1 MTSELF
7 EVENHYLVLSHLL
20 IRQVARKHPQLVEEL
35 KQVLLQLDSFSV
47 FEKTAFLGEI
57 VDSLED
63 QEIIQRQHQLSLVLK
78 DENISDNT
86 IGLLK
91 KYNHWIK

>member
-1 MTSELF
+1 MTNELL
-7 EVENHYLVLSHLL
+7 EIENHYLVLSHLL
-20 IRQVARKHPQLVEEL
+20 IRQVAREHPQLVEEL
-35 KQVLLQLDSFSV
+35 KQVLLQLESLSV

-57 VDSLED
+57 IDALEN
-63 QEIIQRQHQLSLVLK
+63 QEVIQRQHQLSLALK